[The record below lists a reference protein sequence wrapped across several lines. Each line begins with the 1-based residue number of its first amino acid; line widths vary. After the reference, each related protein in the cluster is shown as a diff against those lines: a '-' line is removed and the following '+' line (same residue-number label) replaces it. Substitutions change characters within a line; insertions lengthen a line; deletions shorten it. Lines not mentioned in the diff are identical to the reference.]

1 MSFALV
7 KAFPG
12 SFGQE
17 ETQIS
22 KVFIDSHEL
31 KLSNAVRNYLT
42 GNWGSSWNQPD
53 KTVLDLISDAFIHT
67 SGLILATF
75 LLIVIFS
82 FLLSFLGLQSEK
94 WYKVIQRFTNIGVAL
109 PLLFLAP
116 LAAYFLSVK
125 LGWTPLRYDE
135 SLLSYVLPVTCL
147 LLRPLCFSTQILS
160 LRWRDSQYQ
169 DYFRMAQAKGLSR
182 AQAFWRHGLKNS
194 ALSYLT
200 QLTQILAQILTGSIL
215 IERLFSF
222 PGLGTLFIES
232 LHIRDL
238 PVLLAVVFIYCLIY
252 IFTQLSLEHLQRVLE
267 PRSERGES

>member
-7 KAFPG
+7 KNFPG

-17 ETQIS
+17 ENRLS
-22 KVFIDSHEL
+22 KVFIDSYEL
-31 KLSNAVRNYLT
+31 KFADVARSYLT
-42 GNWGSSWNQPD
+42 GQWGNSWNQPD
-53 KTVLDLISDAFIHT
+53 KTVLSLVASSFVHT
-67 SGLILATF
+67 SGLLISTF
-75 LLIVIFS
+75 ALIVVLS
-82 FLLSFLGLQSEK
+82 FLLSFLSLQSRFCK
-94 WYKVIQRFTNIGVAL
+94 SLIGKFTNVGVAL

-116 LAAYFLSVK
+116 LAAYILSVV

-135 SLLSYVLPVTCL
+135 TLLSYFLPVMCL

-160 LRWRDSQYQ
+160 MKWNDSQYQ
-169 DYFRMAQAKGLSR
+169 DYFRMAQAKGLSK
-182 AQAFWRHGLKNS
+182 AQAFWKHGLKNS

-222 PGLGTLFIES
+222 PGMGTLFIES
-232 LHIRDL
+232 LHLRDL

-252 IFTQLSLEHLQRVLE
+252 IFSQLALEHLQRVLE
-267 PRSERGES
+267 PRTERGES